1 VTDPATPPRRLTS
14 TEHTRPAAEA
24 VLFQARGVGGADGLF
39 RVEGSHR
46 VYDGLVVD
54 VRIDDVVMPG
64 GRIAAREVVEHDNA
78 VAVVALNDAGSVVML
93 EQYRHPLGR
102 RLWELPAGLMDMD
115 GEDAR
120 TAAARELA
128 EETGLTARS
137 WSVLVDVATS
147 PGFCTEVVRV
157 FLARDL
163 TDVGR
168 EVPDG
173 DEETD
178 LRVVLIPL
186 ADAVAAVYQG
196 TVVNASTVAGI
207 LAAAAWADA
216 GSSGAGITLRPADAP
231 WSG

>member
-1 VTDPATPPRRLTS
+1 MTDPATPTRRLTS
-14 TEHTRPAAEA
+14 TDHATSTAPTT
-24 VLFQARGVGGADGLF
+24 LSQARGVGGADGLF

-64 GRIAAREVVEHDNA
+64 GRVAAREVVEHDNA
-78 VAVVALNDAGSVVML
+78 VAVVAMDDAGSVVML

-102 RLWELPAGLMDMD
+102 RLWELPAGLMDIE
-115 GEDAR
+115 GEDAVA
-120 TAAARELA
+120 AAARELA
-128 EETGLTARS
+128 EETGLAARS
-137 WSVLVDVATS
+137 WAVLLDVATS

-163 TDVGR
+163 TDIGR

-178 LRVVLIPL
+178 LRVVRIPL
-186 ADAVAAVYQG
+186 PDAVAAVYQG
-196 TVVNASTVAGI
+196 TVVNASAVGGI
-207 LAAAAWADA
+207 LAAAGWADA
-216 GSSGAGITLRPADAP
+216 RSSGVEITLRPADAP